1 MIVRGRIVGVGVAA
15 LLAAGCGAEAEPV
28 AVPPPAPV
36 AADVVAASSGG
47 ACRLLDFGVIE
58 QHAGVRFDVAA
69 ASETGDSH
77 TCVVRAG
84 QAALPELTLTVTETS
99 IDAATFTA
107 EVVPGKAAKV
117 SGLGQRAYRRTASAK
132 GALGPVAEVGW
143 LATEGRLAT
152 LRYAT
157 PQDTDTAD
165 AENLTEALIT
175 LAKQLDTRAI

>member
-1 MIVRGRIVGVGVAA
+1 MRGRMVGVGLVA
-15 LLAAGCGAEAEPV
+15 LLVTGCGAEAEPV

-36 AADVVAASSGG
+36 TADVAAASSGG

-69 ASETGDSH
+69 ASATGDSH

-84 QAALPELTLTVTETS
+84 REALPELTLTVTRTS

-107 EVVPGKAAKV
+107 DVVPEKAAKV
-117 SGLGQRAYRRTASAK
+117 TGLGQKAYRRTTSAK

-143 LATEGRLAT
+143 LAAEGRLAT

-157 PQDTDTAD
+157 PGDADRAEAEKLTTA
-165 AENLTEALIT
+165 LVAL
-175 LAKQLDTRAI
+175 AQQLDTRAV

>member
-1 MIVRGRIVGVGVAA
+1 MRGRIVGAGVAA
-15 LLAAGCGAEAEPV
+15 LLATGCGAEAEPV

-36 AADVVAASSGG
+36 AGDVTAASSGG

-58 QHAGVRFDVAA
+58 QHMGLRFDVAA

-77 TCVVRAG
+77 TCVVRAE
-84 QAALPELTLTVTETS
+84 QATLPDLTLTVTETS
-99 IDAATFTA
+99 IDAVTFIA
-107 EVVPGKAAKV
+107 DVVPEKTAKV
-117 SGLGQRAYRRTASAK
+117 AGLGQKAYRRTTSAK

-152 LRYAT
+152 LRYT
-157 PQDTDTAD
+157 SPRDTAKAD
-165 AENLTEALIT
+165 AEKLADALIA